1 MNTHFKKFI
10 LTIAFIFVSF
20 QAMAVKVKLRFLF
33 PVSTKQI
40 TDGFEDSTLKTSE
53 FVLAFLMPVSRD
65 TLLDLGYSYFNAR
78 VEDSNAI
85 SDKYSGV
92 FRAHL
97 LEVGAGYSG
106 FKITRT
112 ISLIV
117 DLAVRIP
124 LSGQGEV
131 KGGQQ
136 KSEASSISGMGYFI
150 SSGAAYGNLEIT
162 IFYQKRDLSFDGLT
176 VLRNGIHEDVALH
189 STEYGLGF
197 GYTF

>member
-1 MNTHFKKFI
+1 MNTNFKKFI
-10 LTIAFIFVSF
+10 ITIPLVFISY
-20 QAMAVKVKLRFLF
+20 QAMAVKAKIRFLF
-33 PVSTKQI
+33 PFSTKYI

-65 TLLDLGYSYFNAR
+65 TQLDLGYSYFNAR
-78 VEDSNAI
+78 IEDPESFA
-85 SDKYSGV
+85 DKFSGV

-97 LEVGAGYSG
+97 LEVGAGYTG
-106 FKITRT
+106 IKITRT
-112 ISLIV
+112 ISLVV

-131 KGGQQ
+131 KGNQN
-136 KSEASSISGMGYFI
+136 KSEAKSISGMGYFV
-150 SSGAAYGNLEIT
+150 SSGAAYGNLEIS

-176 VLRNGIHEDVALH
+176 VLRNGENKDVAIH
-189 STEYGLGF
+189 SSEYGLGF

>member
-1 MNTHFKKFI
+1 MNMDFKKFI
-10 LTIAFIFVSF
+10 LTVTFIFVSY
-20 QAMAVKVKLRFLF
+20 QAMAVKAKIRFLF
-33 PVSTKQI
+33 PVSTKDT
-40 TDGFEDSTLKTSE
+40 TDGFEDSNLKTSE

-65 TLLDLGYSYFNAR
+65 TQLGLGYSYFNAR
-78 VEDSNAI
+78 IEDPETF

-97 LEVGAGYSG
+97 LEVGAGYTG
-106 FKITRT
+106 IKITRT
-112 ISLIV
+112 ISLVV
-117 DLAVRIP
+117 DLAVRMP

-131 KGGQQ
+131 KGNQA
-136 KSEASSISGMGYFI
+136 KSEATSISGMGYFI
-150 SSGAAYGNLEIT
+150 STGAAYGNLEIT

-176 VLRNGIHEDVALH
+176 VLRNGENKDVAIH

>member
-1 MNTHFKKFI
+1 MNTTLKKFI
-10 LTIAFIFVSF
+10 LTTALLFISY
-20 QAMAVKVKLRFLF
+20 QAMAVKAKIRFLF
-33 PVSTKQI
+33 PINTKHT
-40 TDGFEDSTLKTSE
+40 TDGFPDSTLQTSE

-65 TLLDLGYSYFNAR
+65 TQLDLGYSYFNAR
-78 VEDSNAI
+78 IEDSNEV

-97 LEVGAGYSG
+97 FQVGAGYSG

-124 LSGQGEV
+124 ISGQGEV
-131 KGGQQ
+131 KGSQNN
-136 KSEASSISGMGYFI
+136 SEAKSISGMGYFI
-150 SSGAAYGNLEIT
+150 NSGAAYGNLEIT

-176 VLRNGIHEDVALH
+176 VLRNGENEDVAIH

>member
-1 MNTHFKKFI
+1 MNFKKFI
-10 LTIAFIFVSF
+10 LTVTFIFVSY
-20 QAMAVKVKLRFLF
+20 QAMAVKAKIRFLF
-33 PVSTKQI
+33 PVSTKDT
-40 TDGFEDSTLKTSE
+40 TDGFEDSNLKTSE

-65 TLLDLGYSYFNAR
+65 TKLDLGYSYFSAR
-78 VEDSNAI
+78 IEDPKSS

-106 FKITRT
+106 IKITRT
-112 ISLIV
+112 ISLVV

-131 KGGQQ
+131 KGSQN
-136 KSEASSISGMGYFI
+136 KSEAKSISGMGYFI
-150 SSGAAYGNLEIT
+150 SSGAAYGNLEIS

-176 VLRNGIHEDVALH
+176 VLRNGERRDVAIH
-189 STEYGLGF
+189 SSEYGLGF

>member
-1 MNTHFKKFI
+1 MNTNFKKFI
-10 LTIAFIFVSF
+10 ITIPLFFISY
-20 QAMAVKVKLRFLF
+20 QAMAVKAKIRFLF
-33 PVSTKQI
+33 PVSMKYI

-65 TLLDLGYSYFNAR
+65 TQLDLGYSYFNAR
-78 VEDSNAI
+78 IEDPKTN

-97 LEVGAGYSG
+97 LEVGAGYTG

-112 ISLIV
+112 ISLII

-124 LSGQGEV
+124 VSGQGEV
-131 KGGQQ
+131 KGNQN
-136 KSEASSISGMGYFI
+136 KSEATSISGMGYFI

-162 IFYQKRDLSFDGLT
+162 IFYQNRDLSFDGLT
-176 VLRNGIHEDVALH
+176 VVRNGENKDVAIH
-189 STEYGLGF
+189 SKEYGLGF